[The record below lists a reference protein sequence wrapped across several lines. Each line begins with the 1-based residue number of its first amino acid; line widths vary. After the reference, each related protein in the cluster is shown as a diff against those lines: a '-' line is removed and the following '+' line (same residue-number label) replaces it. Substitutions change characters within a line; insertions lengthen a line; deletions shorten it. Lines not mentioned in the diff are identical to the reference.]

1 MPEQNSRPEA
11 LAERLTRPGFD
22 SRRAPFDHGHYHI
35 RITRD
40 GRWHYRDTLIG
51 REPLVKLFASVLVMD
66 RYGQYWLQTPAEK
79 GQIDVDDAPFTAV
92 SLEVSGSGRAQAI
105 CFRTNLD
112 EVVPLDEDHPLRVGA
127 PTDKGGPAPYVL
139 VRDRLEALI
148 VRSVYYDLV
157 AHGENGEGEHAAD
170 FGVWSHGIFVVL
182 GKRPD
187 PA

>member
-1 MPEQNSRPEA
+1 MPNQRGQPEI
-11 LAERLTRPGFD
+11 LAERLTRPGG
-22 SRRAPFDHGHYHI
+22 SRRTPIDHGHYHI

-79 GQIDVDDAPFTAV
+79 GRIDVDDAPFTAV
-92 SLEVSGSGRAQAI
+92 ALETSGSGRDQVVR
-105 CFRTNLD
+105 FRTNLD

-127 PTDKGGPAPYVL
+127 PADRGGPAPYVL
-139 VRDRLEALI
+139 VRDRLDALI
-148 VRSVYYDLV
+148 LRSVYYDLV
-157 AHGENGEGEHAAD
+157 DRGGNGEGKHAAD
-170 FGVWSHGIFVVL
+170 FGVWSRDAFFVL
-182 GKRPD
+182 GERLD